1 MKEYTIEE
9 FRRLLAK
16 SIQET
21 MERHTERLDALR
33 KNAQLEELLKSD
45 WRFNDFK
52 SALEHYGWGLDRET
66 KHVQFSHPT
75 IRDQRLILSHD
86 QKRRVPS
93 NKVNFLLGDAGLRI
107 NRNKGT
113 VEVDPNHR
121 FAQKYA
127 EGGFYH
133 PPADPN
139 APKSWESGEPGV
151 THVPIHKLIS
161 TRTPAD
167 EDVQGI
173 NFSGT
178 KVPAIHAVDAGDGT
192 YLVEHGDEALEA
204 AKRAGYNHAPVKII
218 KKEL

>member
-9 FRRLLAK
+9 FKQLLAK
-16 SIQET
+16 SLRE
-21 MERHTERLDALR
+21 MLGLHAERLDALR

-52 SALEHYGWGLDRET
+52 NALNTFGWDLDRET

-86 QKRRVPS
+86 QKHRVPS
-93 NKVNFLLGDAGLRI
+93 NKVGHVLGDAGLRI
-107 NRNKGT
+107 NKKSRT
-113 VEVDPNHR
+113 VEVDPSHH
-121 FAQKYA
+121 FAEKYA
-127 EGGFYH
+127 EGGFYK
-133 PPADPN
+133 PPEDPN

-173 NFSGT
+173 NFAGT

-204 AKRAGYNHAPVKII
+204 AKLAGYNHAPVKII